1 MNHFNRESV
10 SLSPYIKGG
19 TEGTD
24 HFTFLSRIKGTVRDR
39 GDRQ

>member
-1 MNHFNRESV
+1 MYRFDSESV

-24 HFTFLSRIKGTVRDR
+24 HFHPLSLIKGTIGDR
-39 GDRQ
+39 GDR